1 MRLQIKKKEIKAELC
16 EGLSS
21 VIGFM
26 FHFSPHHA
34 KVLSF
39 KEEKKISLHMLF
51 VFFPLLAIFL
61 DSRKKVVDTKKLKP
75 FTFYTSPKKA
85 KYVVEIPLSLV
96 SGLRLSIGDKIKFI
110 S

>member
-1 MRLQIKKKEIKAELC
+1 MRLQIKKRKLKAEHC
-16 EGLSS
+16 EGLSAA
-21 VIGFM
+21 IGFM
-26 FHFSPHHA
+26 FNFFPKNA
-34 KVLSF
+34 KILALG
-39 KEEKKISLHMLF
+39 KEQSVSLHMLF

-61 DSRKKVVDTKKLKP
+61 NSKMRVVDIKKLKP